1 MFADDLP
8 DGAWT
13 AALIGAYWP
22 GVDAVEVLGAG
33 ADARHRWATHFD
45 GYADHLRSVNQTL
58 LSGQE
63 GATADAA
70 RALFTRGEH
79 RARASAERNGVS
91 HRSYGSV
98 RQCVA
103 ELREE
108 LARIAEDG
116 NAAIGRIQDSPIPVE
131 AKVTGITEVI
141 AEAQARAHG
150 KTAENAGNVLSHI
163 QTVLDA
169 HGADVSARAFAAS
182 HGVDPTPPR
191 PPSAEVLTQQVT
203 GALTAAA
210 GGVIEAS
217 LAGTPELAAAP
228 AEPAT
233 VTPMTPMTA
242 PPNPLAAS
250 ASAPVSAPAVAPPP
264 LAAVPVPPGGPHT
277 PTGPN
282 HPGAAVTSTPGAA
295 TALNPSNATT
305 TTATSALIRRST
317 ALAAATAER
326 AHAAAAPDRL
336 TPLLAALARQIPE
349 LSWAVGERTDGV
361 IVAVTDLAGGWIP
374 PSVTIP
380 AGVRL
385 PEPRLRSGELA
396 DLLGDCPN
404 AACYTP
410 GQHLPP
416 PVETVAMSTLP
427 REAPATDDL
436 GWELTRATKWRDGLP
451 RLAHTLA
458 RAAISGTGCPDSEVA
473 LLGGHL
479 HVVGTR
485 VLAAYPDSVSA
496 ADVGNWQLLAAIEAL
511 VNNQA
516 AAAAYHFAW
525 FQVQP

>member
-1 MFADDLP
+1 MPANDLP

-22 GVDAVEVLGAG
+22 GADAVEALGAG

-58 LSGQE
+58 LAGQE
-63 GATADAA
+63 GATAEAA

-79 RARASAERNGVS
+79 RARASAERNGAG
-91 HRSYGSV
+91 HRSYGSA
-98 RQCVA
+98 RECVTT
-103 ELREE
+103 LREE
-108 LARIAEDG
+108 LARIAAEG

-141 AEAQARAHG
+141 AEAQARAHTR
-150 KTAENAGNVLSHI
+150 TAGDAGSLLSHI

-191 PPSAEVLTQQVT
+191 PPSVEVLARQVT

-210 GGVIEAS
+210 GGAIGAFP
-217 LAGTPELAAAP
+217 AGPPELAPAPVEPVTAAP
-228 AEPAT
+228 T
-233 VTPMTPMTA
+233 TPMAA
-242 PPNPLAAS
+242 PPKPLAAS
-250 ASAPVSAPAVAPPP
+250 ASAPVSAPAAAPAS
-264 LAAVPVPPGGPHT
+264 AAGPHT
-277 PTGPN
+277 PAGPH
-282 HPGAAVTSTPGAA
+282 HPAAAVPSPSGAA
-295 TALNPSNATT
+295 TASNPSNATT
-305 TTATSALIRRST
+305 TTATSALIRRSN
-317 ALAAATAER
+317 AAAAATTPAER
-326 AHAAAAPDRL
+326 AHADVAPDRL
-336 TPLLAALARQIPE
+336 TPLLTALARQIPE
-349 LSWAVGERTDGV
+349 LSWAVGERADGV